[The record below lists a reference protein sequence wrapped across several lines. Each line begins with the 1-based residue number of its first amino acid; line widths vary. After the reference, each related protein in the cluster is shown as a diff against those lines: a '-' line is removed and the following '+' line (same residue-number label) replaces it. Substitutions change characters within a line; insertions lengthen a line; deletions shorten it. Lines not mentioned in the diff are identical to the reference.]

1 MSKETY
7 TSVKRELVLHT
18 RRYEAPRNAR
28 IDAVIGVAR
37 SDAATIA
44 STIGAMNNV
53 CVRVFLSLVR
63 ARSLFLSLSLARL
76 SARIDET
83 QD

>member
-1 MSKETY
+1 
-7 TSVKRELVLHT
+7 VV
-18 RRYEAPRNAR
+18 
-28 IDAVIGVAR
+28 GVAR

-53 CVRVFLSLVR
+53 CVRMFLSL
-63 ARSLFLSLSLARL
+63 ALSLSFSLYCARL

-83 QD
+83 QARARV